1 MSAEVRAYVPPYHTV
16 TVFHLRD
23 LAENKRTIINC
34 DDVKYI
40 NIPYYEGLSIDD
52 ILDYAGQRDNGKA
65 LKALP
70 EPRKEIEKLP
80 REYISNV
87 VYTICGDHFQGWV
100 NAKIKERNTKV
111 TKDQN
116 LIIQMDPDIA

>member
-16 TVFHLRD
+16 TIFHLRD
-23 LAENKRTIINC
+23 LAEGKRTIINC
-34 DDVKYI
+34 DNVKYI

-52 ILDYAGQRDNGKA
+52 ILEYADQRDNGKA

-100 NAKIKERNTKV
+100 NTKIK
-111 TKDQN
+111 
-116 LIIQMDPDIA
+116 